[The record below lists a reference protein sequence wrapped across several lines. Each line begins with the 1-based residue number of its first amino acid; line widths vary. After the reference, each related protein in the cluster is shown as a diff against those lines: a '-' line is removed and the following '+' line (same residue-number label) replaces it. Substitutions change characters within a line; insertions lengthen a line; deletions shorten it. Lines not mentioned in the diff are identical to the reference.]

1 MFICPVPKSTIKPG
15 QNRIFHRE
23 VVLKVDSKRIIV
35 SHSRVFEDEK
45 PEAKEAAAEKR
56 AKKSSKK
63 EQAETS
69 TQSNVE
75 KTTLGD
81 IEELAALKEKLS
93 GDNK

>member
-1 MFICPVPKSTIKPG
+1 MK
-15 QNRIFHRE
+15 NRK
-23 VVLKVDSKRIIV
+23 LKKLLL
-35 SHSRVFEDEK
+35 K
-45 PEAKEAAAEKR
+45 KR